1 MQTTE
6 IVAWVLG
13 ILVVVGI
20 AVAGITALVEGGIA
34 GLSF

>member
-6 IVAWVLG
+6 IIAWILA
-13 ILVVVGI
+13 LVVIVGL
-20 AVAGITALVEGGIA
+20 AVAGITAMVNDGIA

>member
-6 IVAWVLG
+6 IIAWVLA
-13 ILVVVGI
+13 ILVIVGL
-20 AVAGITALVEGGIA
+20 AVAGITALVNDGIA